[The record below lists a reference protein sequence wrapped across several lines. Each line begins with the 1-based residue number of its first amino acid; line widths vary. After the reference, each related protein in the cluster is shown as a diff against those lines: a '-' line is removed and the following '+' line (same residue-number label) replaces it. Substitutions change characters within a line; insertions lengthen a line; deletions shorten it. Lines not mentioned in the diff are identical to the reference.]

1 MERRRLT
8 GGGGAGGG
16 AGGGSVHRAWGGRGI
31 GSGPGCGN
39 RAVALLAAALAVGWT
54 EASEVAVP
62 DHLMCSITVDTMT
75 DPVNT
80 VCRTALARPLA

>member
-1 MERRRLT
+1 M
-8 GGGGAGGG
+8 
-16 AGGGSVHRAWGGRGI
+16 
-31 GSGPGCGN
+31 
-39 RAVALLAAALAVGWT
+39 
-54 EASEVAVP
+54 AVP